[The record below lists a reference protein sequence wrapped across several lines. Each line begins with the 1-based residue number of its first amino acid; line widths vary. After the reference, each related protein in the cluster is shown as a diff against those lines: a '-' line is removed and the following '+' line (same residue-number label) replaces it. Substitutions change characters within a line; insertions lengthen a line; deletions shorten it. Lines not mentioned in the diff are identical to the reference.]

1 MHHNNVVFHNLY
13 MATINRSLLSSILPI
28 TTLISMDSYQTKQ
41 IVKNVININIK
52 IFSIVSSTNPIGAKR
67 PFNIGA

>member
-1 MHHNNVVFHNLY
+1 
-13 MATINRSLLSSILPI
+13 
-28 TTLISMDSYQTKQ
+28 MDSYQTKQ